1 MKNKIKNLLN
11 ILMELGKVRITIF
24 VAVSGSVGYIIAN
37 DGIID
42 LTLFVTALGI
52 FLLSVGASAFNHIQ
66 EIPTDGLMNRTKNRP
81 LPAHSITPLSATL
94 WASAFVIAGSLILLF
109 GVNYGAFALGLST
122 LVAYNLIY
130 TPLKKVSAFAIMPG
144 AIVGALPPAIGWVAG
159 GGSIADPKLL
169 ALALFF
175 FIWQIPHFWF
185 LLLIFDEDYKRAGF
199 PTLSK
204 YFSQEQL
211 KRITYVWV
219 LALAASCMMIPLFGL
234 THNLFTNLL
243 LLFAGF
249 VLAWRTKSLVAKY
262 DKDLNFKLAFMDINI
277 YVLTVVVLLSID
289 QFIH

>member
-1 MKNKIKNLLN
+1 
-11 ILMELGKVRITIF
+11 MELGKVRITIF
-24 VAVSGSVGYIIAN
+24 VAISGSVGYIIAN
-37 DGIID
+37 NGTID
-42 LTLFVTALGI
+42 MTLFFTALGI
-52 FLLSVGASAFNHIQ
+52 FILSVGASAFNHIQ
-66 EIPTDGLMNRTKNRP
+66 EIPTDSLMYRTKNRP
-81 LPAHSITPLSATL
+81 LPTQSISEFAASL
-94 WASAFVIAGSLILLF
+94 WALLFVVIGSLILLF
-109 GVNYGAFALGLST
+109 GANFEAFAFGICT
-122 LVAYNLIY
+122 LIAYNLVY
-130 TPLKKVSAFAIMPG
+130 TPLKKLSAFAIMPG

-159 GGSIADPKLL
+159 GGSISDPKLL
-169 ALALFF
+169 ALTLFF

-211 KRITYVWV
+211 KRITYIWV
-219 LALAASCMMIPLFGL
+219 VALAASCMMIPLFGL

-249 VLAWRTKSLVAKY
+249 VLAWRTKMLVLKY
-262 DKDLNFKLAFMDINI
+262 DRNLNFRMAFLDINI

>member
-1 MKNKIKNLLN
+1 
-11 ILMELGKVRITIF
+11 MELGKVRITIF
-24 VAVSGSVGYIIAN
+24 VAISGSVGYIIAN
-37 DGIID
+37 NGTID
-42 LTLFVTALGI
+42 WTLFFTALGI
-52 FLLSVGASAFNHIQ
+52 FILSVGASAFNHIQ
-66 EIPTDGLMNRTKNRP
+66 EIPTDSLMNRTKHRP
-81 LPAHSITPLSATL
+81 LPTHSISELSASF
-94 WASAFVIAGSLILLF
+94 WALFFVVTGSLILLF
-109 GVNYGAFALGLST
+109 GANFEAFALGIGT
-122 LVAYNLIY
+122 LIAYNLVY

-204 YFSQEQL
+204 YFSQDQL
-211 KRITYVWV
+211 KRITYIWV
-219 LALAASCMMIPLFGL
+219 VALAATCMMIPLFGL

-249 VLAWRTKSLVAKY
+249 VLAWRTKSLVIKY
-262 DKDLNFKLAFMDINI
+262 DKNLNFKLAFMDINI